1 MRVGFSV
8 DNVYVRDCTMK
19 DGHGG
24 VTIGSEISG
33 GARNIFAEHCAM
45 DSPRLDRALRIK
57 TNSVRGGVIEHVF
70 MRDVKVGQV
79 AEAVITIDF
88 TYEEGDAGSFPP
100 VVRDVEVQNV
110 TSRKSAYG
118 LLLRGYRN
126 ALISDVRIKDCAFE
140 NVAKPDVLENVKDV
154 RLN

>member
-1 MRVGFSV
+1 
-8 DNVYVRDCTMK
+8 MK

-24 VTIGSEISG
+24 VVIGSEISG
-33 GARNIFAEHCAM
+33 GARNIFAERCRM

-57 TNSVRGGVIEHVF
+57 TNSVRGGTIEQVF
-70 MRDVKVGQV
+70 MRDVTIGQV
-79 AEAVITIDF
+79 AEAVTTIDF

-100 VVRDVEVQNV
+100 VVRGIEVRNV
-110 TSRKSAYG
+110 TSRKSTYA

-126 ALISDVRIKDCAFE
+126 APITDVRLTDCTFD

-154 RLN
+154 RLSNVRINGKAFNENITR